1 MNYQTLIYFKIVAEQ
16 CHFTRAAN
24 LLYITQPALSKAIR
38 NLEHEL
44 GAPLFEKDGRNVSLT
59 PYGKM
64 FYEYVKRSVDE
75 VEKGIA
81 AVRHMVDVEN
91 DTVCISALFSMY
103 AIFLPEEIM
112 RFRRIAPTCKFSL
125 QYHYTTS
132 ILQDVLHERAELGLC
147 SNFEPINEYV
157 SLKKYTLYE
166 EPVGLIVAKNH
177 PFAKREK
184 VSIPELKN
192 ERFIVYIRSRRGTNG
207 LLYDLCAPYGFEPNI
222 VMEAYND
229 YGVVGMV
236 AAGEGIAIIPTSGF
250 LNINSV
256 VPVELDINKRFV
268 RDINVV
274 WRGDKKLPPMTRC
287 FLDMLIEDSKSGTLS
302 TKQSDSIG
310 QKIL

>member
-1 MNYQTLIYFKIVAEQ
+1 M
-16 CHFTRAAN
+16 
-24 LLYITQPALSKAIR
+24 
-38 NLEHEL
+38 
-44 GAPLFEKDGRNVSLT
+44 
-59 PYGKM
+59 
-64 FYEYVKRSVDE
+64 
-75 VEKGIA
+75 
-81 AVRHMVDVEN
+81 
-91 DTVCISALFSMY
+91 
-103 AIFLPEEIM
+103 
-112 RFRRIAPTCKFSL
+112 
-125 QYHYTTS
+125 
-132 ILQDVLHERAELGLC
+132 
-147 SNFEPINEYV
+147 
-157 SLKKYTLYE
+157 
-166 EPVGLIVAKNH
+166 GLIVAKNH

-274 WRGDKKLPPMTRC
+274 WRGDKKPPPMTRC
-287 FLDMLIEDSKSGTLS
+287 FLDMLIEDSKNGTLI
-302 TKQSDSIG
+302 TKQSDNMN
-310 QKIL
+310 QNAP